1 MQPIKLEASTVA
13 QIDEQPI
20 KLYIG
25 NISYNVKE
33 QDLERE
39 FAVVSVHGEGHA
51 SSSSLPPPDLLS
63 LHSTAPFAV

>member
-39 FAVVSVHGEGHA
+39 FAVVSVHGGGPRTFKFITA
-51 SSSSLPPPDLLS
+51 SRLS